1 MNSTAYLQRINWN
14 GPAQPD
20 LETLQ
25 NLHLQHATH
34 IPFENLDI
42 QLGNTISLD
51 LESLERKMIQ
61 NKRGGYCFEQNTLF
75 QSILMEIG
83 FDVIACEA
91 RVRMGRSIVAP
102 RTHML
107 LIVTLK
113 EGKYLADVGFGGDGL
128 LLPVPIDGTEHTQ
141 FLWKYRIV
149 EEGPVMVLQIFRQRG
164 WKDLYAFVPQSR
176 EPIDFV
182 VANWFTSTHP
192 ESRFVQ
198 TLTVQQPT
206 PEARFILRNKLFVI
220 ERGGEEETREL
231 ETREDLIH
239 MLDQTFGLSFPMES
253 PFRNPAFTKRS

>member
-1 MNSTAYLQRINWN
+1 MNTTAYLQRINWN
-14 GPAQPD
+14 GPVRAD
-20 LETLQ
+20 LETLR
-25 NLHLQHATH
+25 NLHLHHAMH

-42 QLGNTISLD
+42 QLGKNISLE
-51 LESLERKMIQ
+51 LEALERKMIQ

-75 QSILMEIG
+75 QALLTEIG

-91 RVRMGRSIVAP
+91 RVRMGRSIMAP

-113 EGKYLADVGFGGDGL
+113 EGSYLADVGFGGDGL
-128 LLPVPIDGTEHTQ
+128 LLPVPMDGNEHDQ

-149 EEGPVMVLQIFRQRG
+149 EEGPIMVLQILRQSS
-164 WKDLYAFVPQSR
+164 WIDLYAFVPQAR
-176 EPIDFV
+176 EPVDFQ

-206 PEARFILRNKLFVI
+206 SEARFILRNKMFI
-220 ERGGEEETREL
+220 IDRGGHEETREL
-231 ETREDLIH
+231 KSREELIH
-239 MLDQTFGLSFPMES
+239 TLDRTFGLSFPIDS
-253 PFRNPAFTKRS
+253 PFRNPNFS

>member
-1 MNSTAYLQRINWN
+1 MIVNSTGYLQRINWN
-14 GPAQPD
+14 GSAKPD
-20 LETLQ
+20 LETLR

-42 QLGNTISLD
+42 QLGKTISLD

-75 QSILMEIG
+75 QAMLMKIG

-107 LIVTLK
+107 LIVTLND
-113 EGKYLADVGFGGDGL
+113 GRYLADVGFGGDGL
-128 LLPVPIDGTEHTQ
+128 LLPVPMDGNEHTQ
-141 FLWKYRIV
+141 FLWKYRVV
-149 EEGPVMVLQIFRQRG
+149 EEGSMMVLQTFRQRG
-164 WKDLYAFVPQSR
+164 WMDLYAFVPQAR

-182 VANWFTSTHP
+182 VANWFTSTYP

-220 ERGGEEETREL
+220 ERGGLEETREL
-231 ETREDLIH
+231 KSREELIH
-239 MLDQTFGLSFPMES
+239 TLDNIFGLPFPIDS
-253 PFRNPAFTKRS
+253 PFRNPTFA